1 MDDRKQKPAEGNSS
15 GDAIDRNLKRVYDDM
30 IEDDV
35 PDRFA
40 DLLRQLREQGKSE

>member
-1 MDDRKQKPAEGNSS
+1 M

-30 IEDDV
+30 IEDDM

-40 DLLRQLREQGKSE
+40 ELLRKLKEQQSPE